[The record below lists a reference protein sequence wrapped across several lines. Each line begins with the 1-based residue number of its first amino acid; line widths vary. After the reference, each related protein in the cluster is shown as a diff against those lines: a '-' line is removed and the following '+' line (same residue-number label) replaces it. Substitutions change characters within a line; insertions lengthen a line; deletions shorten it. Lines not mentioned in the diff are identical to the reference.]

1 MSGPVQSA
9 EETFESC
16 CEKYKQIFVLRN
28 RTDDGAVPALMDL
41 FHSTGSVL
49 LRHEIAYALG
59 QMQVLSAVEFLTGL
73 LEDGA
78 EDPITRHEA
87 AEALGAIQS
96 PESLAV
102 LERHAA
108 DGATEVAETCA
119 LALAQLQFLIQK
131 GACGCERRP
140 QEVLRLEAELE
151 AEVGAQRTGAD
162 APPGDDGLACE
173 RPAGEV
179 PASSYTYVSPAP
191 AARAAPVAA
200 LRAQLLDGTLPLF
213 ERCAHTYNI
222 YVCVC
227 NVRLHGARAGYGGP
241 ALIPRFRPDPSRS
254 PAPPARKVPSTRS
267 LYPNRYRALFA
278 LRDAVPREGEPAVHA
293 LCAAFDDGNP
303 LLKHEIAFVLG
314 QLEHPAAVEALCAAV
329 RCEEE
334 HGMVRHEAAEAL
346 GAIGSPDAISVLREF
361 SEHPEPILRESCW
374 VALHM
379 YDREAFLA
387 SGVCV

>member
-1 MSGPVQSA
+1 MSGPGT
-9 EETFESC
+9 EETYESC

-87 AEALGAIQS
+87 AEALGAIQA

-102 LERHAA
+102 LKRHAA
-108 DGATEVAETCA
+108 DGASEVSDTCE
-119 LALAQLQFLIQK
+119 LALAQLNFLIEK

-151 AEVGAQRTGAD
+151 AEAAGAQKTGAD
-162 APPGDDGLACE
+162 AAEVAEDGLACK
-173 RPAGEV
+173 RPPPEEA
-179 PASSYTYVSPAP
+179 PASSYSYVSPAP
-191 AARAAPVAA
+191 AARSAPMEE

-213 ERCAHTYNI
+213 E
-222 YVCVC
+222 
-227 NVRLHGARAGYGGP
+227 
-241 ALIPRFRPDPSRS
+241 
-254 PAPPARKVPSTRS
+254 
-267 LYPNRYRALFA
+267 RYRALFA

-361 SEHPEPILRESCW
+361 TEHPEPILRESCW

-387 SGVCV
+387 AGVCV

>member
-1 MSGPVQSA
+1 M
-9 EETFESC
+9 
-16 CEKYKQIFVLRN
+16 
-28 RTDDGAVPALMDL
+28 
-41 FHSTGSVL
+41 
-49 LRHEIAYALG
+49 
-59 QMQVLSAVEFLTGL
+59 
-73 LEDGA
+73 
-78 EDPITRHEA
+78 
-87 AEALGAIQS
+87 
-96 PESLAV
+96 
-102 LERHAA
+102 
-108 DGATEVAETCA
+108 
-119 LALAQLQFLIQK
+119 
-131 GACGCERRP
+131 
-140 QEVLRLEAELE
+140 
-151 AEVGAQRTGAD
+151 
-162 APPGDDGLACE
+162 
-173 RPAGEV
+173 
-179 PASSYTYVSPAP
+179 
-191 AARAAPVAA
+191 
-200 LRAQLLDGTLPLF
+200 
-213 ERCAHTYNI
+213 
-222 YVCVC
+222 CVC
-227 NVRLHGARAGYGGP
+227 ARNVRLHGARAGYGGP
-241 ALIPRFRPDPSRS
+241 ALTPRLRPGPSRS
-254 PAPPARKVPSTRS
+254 PVPLPARSHRAAL

>member
-1 MSGPVQSA
+1 MSGPVHA

-59 QMQVLSAVEFLTGL
+59 QMQVLSAVSFLTGL
-73 LEDGA
+73 LEDDA

-87 AEALGAIQS
+87 AEALGAIQA

-108 DGATEVAETCA
+108 DGASEVSDTCG
-119 LALAQLQFLIQK
+119 LALAQLNFQIQK

-140 QEVLRLEAELE
+140 QEVLRLEAELKAE
-151 AEVGAQRTGAD
+151 AGAQRTGAD
-162 APPGDDGLACE
+162 APPDDELACQL
-173 RPAGEV
+173 PAGEA
-179 PASSYTYVSPAP
+179 PTSSYTYVSPAP
-191 AARAAPVAA
+191 AARAAPVAT
-200 LRAQLLDGTLPLF
+200 LRAQLLDGELPLF
-213 ERCAHTYNI
+213 E
-222 YVCVC
+222 
-227 NVRLHGARAGYGGP
+227 
-241 ALIPRFRPDPSRS
+241 
-254 PAPPARKVPSTRS
+254 
-267 LYPNRYRALFA
+267 RYRALFA
-278 LRDAVPREGEPAVHA
+278 LRDAVPREGEPAVFA
-293 LCAAFDDGNP
+293 LCAAFDDCNP

-379 YDREAFLA
+379 YDREAFLV